1 MPHVEA
7 GAGQSRTYSAGSYLT
22 CQELL
27 KLQLPSPPDDIRK
40 RRCGPLQG
48 LQHSMLQ
55 GALGNS
61 LVVFQRGCPSSSSA
75 SRPLKARLIEV
86 GVVYKDHALDAQ
98 QHLTTQKDPQ
108 YKVEI

>member
-1 MPHVEA
+1 MQGHNRHA
-7 GAGQSRTYSAGSYLT
+7 RRCKG
-22 CQELL
+22 LL

-61 LVVFQRGCPSSSSA
+61 LVVFLRGCFSSRSA
-75 SRPLKARLIEV
+75 SCPLKARLVEV
-86 GVVYKDHALDAQ
+86 GVVHKDHPLDAQ
-98 QHLTTQKDPQ
+98 QHLITQAEPQ
-108 YKVEI
+108 YKDEA